1 VNTPE
6 EYRDLVI
13 NIRKGDACSLELLF
27 RRLYPKLCAYANKF
41 LNNMPDA
48 EDIAQE
54 TFLKL
59 YKNKEELD
67 ENKSIQSYLF
77 TCVRNGCLNLL
88 EHRKTVGRYERI
100 MALVYLDH
108 DPSITPHESLVVGDI
123 EKEFNSALDRLP
135 SQCRKIFELSRF
147 EGFKY
152 HEIATQLNISVKTV
166 ETQMSRAL
174 FKIRSELKDHLIMLA
189 LVILLTINRYI

>member
-1 VNTPE
+1 VNTLE

-13 NIRKGDACSLELLF
+13 NIRRGDACSLELLF

-41 LNNMPDA
+41 LHNMPDA

-54 TFLKL
+54 TFFKL
-59 YKNKEELD
+59 YKNKENLD
-67 ENKSIQSYLF
+67 ETKSIQSYLF
-77 TCVRNGCLNLL
+77 TSVRNSCLNLL
-88 EHRKTVGRYERI
+88 EHRKAVGRYERI

-108 DPSITPHESLVVGDI
+108 DTAITPHESLVVGDI
-123 EKEFNSALDRLP
+123 EKEFNSALEQLP

-174 FKIRSELKDHLIMLA
+174 FKIRSQLKDHLILVT
-189 LVILLTINRYI
+189 VILLASNR